1 MSDTAL
7 RVRQALAASAT
18 PDLRSLWRVLAEAG
32 ILEELRPLVSDG
44 GMSGSAVLDD
54 VLAELDAQLPTGQML
69 AFCVHLAL
77 ALPLLERQATASP
90 LAQQVFQRVLTGRC
104 LVAVA
109 ATDAEVS
116 GSTLASAV
124 TGLTTTESELRIVGS
139 KDWITNASQ
148 CDYLLVLSRHRPA
161 VHFSSFRW
169 VLLPA
174 RSAGVEIVPLA
185 RQTFPGA
192 ALGRVDLD
200 AVVTEEQ
207 LVGRSGR
214 GLAELARQMQTERLV
229 GAIWAHALC
238 RRVLADTHRFLV
250 RRRAGA
256 GPLWDNQVIRQR
268 FARCLVELRR
278 LQALRRLEPTQPPG
292 TSGMVLKVACADA
305 VQLII
310 AECCDLRGADAYH
323 DNGTALL
330 RSQSTMFG
338 VAGGATGA
346 LLAGIAEN
354 ADELLVAR

>member
-1 MSDTAL
+1 LSDTAL

-32 ILEELRPLVSDG
+32 VLEELRPLVSDG

-109 ATDAEVS
+109 ATDAEIS

-124 TGLTTTESELRIVGS
+124 TGLTTTESELRLVGS

-169 VLLPA
+169 VLL
-174 RSAGVEIVPLA
+174 SAGSA
-185 RQTFPGA
+185 
-192 ALGRVDLD
+192 
-200 AVVTEEQ
+200 EQ